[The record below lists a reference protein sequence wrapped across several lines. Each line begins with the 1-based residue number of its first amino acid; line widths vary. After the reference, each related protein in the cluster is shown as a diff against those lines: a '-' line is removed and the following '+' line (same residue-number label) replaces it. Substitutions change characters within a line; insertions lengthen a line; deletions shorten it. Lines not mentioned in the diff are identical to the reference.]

1 MARTTVIVMVDG
13 LDPEYLRHCPAP
25 NFTEIA
31 RQGFMVEAKAMMPT
45 VTNVN
50 NTSLVTASYP
60 HSHGIVSNY
69 WWDRSGDAEVYME
82 SGEFVC
88 AETMFQRAA
97 RQGARSLMVSSKDKL
112 RRLLGDADNPAGSG
126 GAGPTLAFSSEQ
138 APSWVV
144 DAVGNPP
151 EIYSLEVNGWIV
163 DAARYAIAR
172 EHYDLVYLT
181 TTDYAM
187 HTYGPEAPESA
198 RHLALFDTAVGK
210 LLDSLPDA
218 EILITADH
226 GMSAKSRM
234 IHLPAVLAQ
243 HGIAAHAVPII
254 KDLYTVHHSNLGGCI
269 YVYVDPANIGP
280 ALQVLNHTDGV
291 DEALS
296 REEAARRFRLM
307 GERIGDIMVLGSPGV
322 VFGNPDEVEM
332 PPNLR
337 SHGSLYEQ
345 DVPIIGCGGSYDG
358 FHFRENLD
366 VGRYVFERALA

>member
-1 MARTTVIVMVDG
+1 MVDG
-13 LDPEYLRHCPAP
+13 LYPEYLRHCAAP
-25 NFTEIA
+25 NFEEIA
-31 RQGFMVEAKAMMPT
+31 RRGFMVEAKAMMPT

-60 HSHGIVSNY
+60 HAHGIVSNY
-69 WWDRSGDAEVYME
+69 WWDRGGDAEVYME

-112 RRLLGDADNPAGSG
+112 RRLLGDSETPAGA
-126 GAGPTLAFSSEQ
+126 GAGGPTLAFSSEQ

-144 DAVGNPP
+144 DAVGAPP

-163 DAARYAIAR
+163 DAARHALSR

-198 RHLALFDTAVGK
+198 RHLSLFDTAVGK
-210 LLDSLPDA
+210 LLDSLPDV

-234 IHLPAVLAQ
+234 IHLPAALAQ
-243 HGIAAHAVPII
+243 HGIAASAVPII

-269 YVYVDPANIGP
+269 YVYVDPADIGP
-280 ALQVLNHTDGV
+280 ALQVLNQTDGV

-296 REEAARRFRLM
+296 REEAAQRFRLM

-322 VFGNPDEVEM
+322 VFGNPDEVEL

-358 FHFRENLD
+358 FSFLENVD
-366 VGRYVFERALA
+366 VGRYVFERVLA